1 MTKEQTFIIDTLLA
15 ELVQLIMK
23 YQNVDM
29 QTALDTLYNSSL
41 YEKIMDIETG
51 LYLQSADYN
60 YELINHHI

>member
-15 ELVQLIMK
+15 ELVRQIME
-23 YQNVDM
+23 YQRVDM

-60 YELINHHI
+60 YELINT

>member
-15 ELVQLIMK
+15 ELVRLIME
-23 YQNVDM
+23 YQQVDM

-60 YELINHHI
+60 YELINT

>member
-15 ELVQLIMK
+15 ELVQLIME
-23 YQNVDM
+23 YQKVDM
-29 QTALDTLYNSSL
+29 QTALDSLYNSSL

-60 YELINHHI
+60 YELINA

>member
-15 ELVQLIMK
+15 ELVRLIME
-23 YQNVDM
+23 YQRVDM

-60 YELINHHI
+60 YELINT

>member
-15 ELVQLIMK
+15 ELVQLIME
-23 YQNVDM
+23 YQKVDM

-60 YELINHHI
+60 YELINA